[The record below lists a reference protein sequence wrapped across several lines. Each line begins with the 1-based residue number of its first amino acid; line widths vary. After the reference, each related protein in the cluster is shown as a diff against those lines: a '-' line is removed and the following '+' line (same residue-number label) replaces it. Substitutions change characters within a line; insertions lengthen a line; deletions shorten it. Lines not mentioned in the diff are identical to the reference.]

1 VKKPD
6 SAADAVADVKRRFE
20 TLFDKVHYAGANANE
35 RDVKRLGEMF
45 REHED
50 LELWRR
56 VSGPGQAAI
65 DYLLQHR
72 IAGAAMS
79 EAWRERVKEMKR
91 DFGYDEAPP
100 AEQLLI
106 SHAVLCWLQ
115 LGFIEFKYTH
125 VLAEGVTPAQGRMW
139 DRRVSMAQRR
149 FTRAL
154 TELARLRAL
163 TAGARYATARA
174 EVAEADAATRR
185 GPRALRA

>member
-1 VKKPD
+1 MKKPET
-6 SAADAVADVKRRFE
+6 AAESVADVKKRFE
-20 TLFDKVHYAGANANE
+20 TLFDKVNHAGAKASE
-35 RDVKRLGEMF
+35 RDVERIGEMF
-45 REHED
+45 REHKD

-65 DYLLQHR
+65 DYLLQKR
-72 IAGAAMS
+72 MAGAAIS

-91 DFGYDEAPP
+91 DLGHDEASP

-106 SHAVLCWLQ
+106 VHAVLCWLQ
-115 LGFIEFKYTH
+115 LGFIEFKYSH
-125 VLAEGVTPAQGRMW
+125 VLAEGVTLAQGRMW

-163 TAGARYATARA
+163 TAAARYATARA
-174 EVAEADAATRR
+174 EVAEAEAATRR